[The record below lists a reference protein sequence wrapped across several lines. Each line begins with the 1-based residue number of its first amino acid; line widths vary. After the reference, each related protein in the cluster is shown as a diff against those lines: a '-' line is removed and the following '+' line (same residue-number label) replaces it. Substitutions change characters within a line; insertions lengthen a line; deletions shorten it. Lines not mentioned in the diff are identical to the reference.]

1 MTKSMYLERETQN
14 RIVKFFQKELG
25 YKYLGN
31 LEDSQNYNVRWGDW
45 ERFLADNSYRY
56 SLPSKIALSLV

>member
-1 MTKSMYLERETQN
+1 MTKSMHLERETQN

-45 ERFLADNSYRY
+45 ERFLVDNSYRY